1 MQLLFRP
8 LSTSKE
14 KGASSTTSTILRQS
28 YKMVLDLQYYVFPF
42 HASSFSSHVSCIIW
56 PSIISKGRK
65 QGCFSKGN
73 FTQSI
78 ILKKRVFLLKKQNL
92 LSLHLDSS
100 LCGSLVIFLSF
111 RFYVKSILANFIKEL

>member
-14 KGASSTTSTILRQS
+14 KGLDRRR
-28 YKMVLDLQYYVFPF
+28 VL
-42 HASSFSSHVSCIIW
+42 FSDRATRWFWTYSIMYFLFMPPLSLPGHVSCIIW

-100 LCGSLVIFLSF
+100 QCGKFDHFSRCYL
-111 RFYVKSILANFIKEL
+111 KSILVNFIKEL